1 MPVQNILMVDDKPE
15 NLVAL
20 EAILEAEDRR
30 LVKATSG
37 NEALGLLLKMDF
49 ALVLID
55 VQMPGMDGFEVAE
68 LMRMNKRIEKV
79 PIIFV
84 SAISKEDRYVFKGY
98 ESGAV
103 DYLFKPIEPIVLRS
117 KVNFFLEMDRQ
128 KRRLET
134 LLEKSQASASAFRQA
149 MEDAGLDP
157 AAIEASDPRAA
168 L

>member
-20 EAILEAEDRR
+20 DAILEAEDRS

-68 LMRMNKRIEKV
+68 LMRMNKRIEKI

-128 KRRLET
+128 KRRLEN

-149 MEDAGLDP
+149 MEEAGLDP
-157 AAIEASDPRAA
+157 VAVEGPDSRAA
-168 L
+168 C